1 MAARG
6 GKRQGMVKRPNNP
19 ARTSDSEG
27 DPFAK
32 ARELQRGLYVAAKRQ
47 PERRFHALYD
57 RIWRSDVLLEAWER
71 VRSNKGAAGID
82 GESLSMIEQQ
92 GVGAF
97 LLELQGLLRA
107 GEYRPQPVR
116 RVYIPKP
123 DGRQRPLGIPA
134 VQDRVVQMATKI
146 IIEPIFEADFH
157 DCSHGFRPRRSATD
171 ALEVIR
177 LVGGRGHYHV
187 VDADIQGFFD
197 AIDHDK
203 LMELLARRISDRRVL
218 KLLRQWLK
226 AGVMEEG
233 VVRTASAGTP
243 QGGVISPLLSNVYLN
258 ELDRIWT
265 TTCGHLGQL
274 VRYADDFVILC
285 RSATQAQA
293 ALNQARQILQGLRLE
308 LHPTKT
314 RLVELGLG
322 KEGFDFLGL
331 HLRIVRSHFKGR
343 NYLFRWP
350 SRRAMKSVR
359 AKLHDLTSRRRWAGF
374 KDIREVIAEVNPIL
388 RGWGNYF
395 RTGNASGKFN
405 AVDRYVRERLLR
417 LLARRGGQR
426 RPDARR
432 LRSTDW
438 PHRRFVN
445 EHGLYQL
452 LGTICYPGGRA
463 CRA

>member
-1 MAARG
+1 
-6 GKRQGMVKRPNNP
+6 MVQRPNNP
-19 ARTSDSEG
+19 AKSVSGSVRERA
-27 DPFAK
+27 FAK

-71 VRSNKGAAGID
+71 VKSNKGAAGID
-82 GESLSMIEQQ
+82 GQTLSMIEQQ
-92 GVGAF
+92 GVERF
-97 LLELQGLLRA
+97 LLELQRLLRA

-134 VQDRVVQMATKI
+134 VRDRVVQMAAKI

-177 LVGGRGHYHV
+177 VVGGRGHYHV

-197 AIDHDK
+197 NIDHDK
-203 LMELLARRISDRRVL
+203 LMELVSKRISDRRVL

-226 AGVMEEG
+226 AGVMQEG
-233 VVRTASAGTP
+233 SLRTTSAGTP

-265 TTCGHLGQL
+265 TTCGHLGRL

-285 RSATQAQA
+285 RSAAQAQTA
-293 ALNQARQILQGLRLE
+293 QAQVKRIVQGLRLE

-322 KEGFDFLGL
+322 KEGFDFLGC
-331 HLRIVRSHFKGR
+331 HLRIVRSHFKKR

-359 AKLHDLTSRRRWAGF
+359 TKVHDLTSRRRWAGL
-374 KDIREVIAEVNPIL
+374 KDIREVITELNPIL

-395 RTGNASGKFN
+395 RTGNASGKFQ
-405 AVDRYVRERLLR
+405 AVDRYVRERLLQ
-417 LLARRGGQR
+417 LLMRRGGQR
-426 RPDARR
+426 RPDAHR
-432 LRSTDW
+432 LRTTQW

-463 CRA
+463 CRT

>member
-1 MAARG
+1 
-6 GKRQGMVKRPNNP
+6 MVARPNNP
-19 ARTSDSEG
+19 AVTGDSEG
-27 DPFAK
+27 DAFAK

-71 VRSNKGAAGID
+71 VKSNKGAAGID
-82 GESLSMIEQQ
+82 GQTLSIIQQQ
-92 GVGAF
+92 GVEPF
-97 LLELQGLLRA
+97 LSELQRLLRA

-116 RVYIPKP
+116 RVYVPKP

-134 VQDRVVQMATKI
+134 VRDRVVQMATKI
-146 IIEPIFEADFH
+146 IIEPIFEAGFH

-197 AIDHDK
+197 SIDHDK
-203 LMELLARRISDRRVL
+203 LMELVSKRVSDRRVL

-233 VVRTASAGTP
+233 TVRTSSAGTP

-285 RSATQAQA
+285 RSADQAQT
-293 ALNQARQILQGLRLE
+293 ALNRAKQILQGLCLE

-314 RLVELGLG
+314 RLAELGLG
-322 KEGFDFLGL
+322 KEGFDFLGC

-359 AKLHDLTSRRRWAGF
+359 TKLHDLTSRRRWAGLR
-374 KDIREVIAEVNPIL
+374 DIREVIAEINPIL

-395 RTGNASGKFN
+395 RTGNASGKFQ

-417 LLARRGGQR
+417 LLTRRGGQR
-426 RPDARR
+426 RPDPRR
-432 LRSTDW
+432 LRPRQW

-463 CRA
+463 CRT